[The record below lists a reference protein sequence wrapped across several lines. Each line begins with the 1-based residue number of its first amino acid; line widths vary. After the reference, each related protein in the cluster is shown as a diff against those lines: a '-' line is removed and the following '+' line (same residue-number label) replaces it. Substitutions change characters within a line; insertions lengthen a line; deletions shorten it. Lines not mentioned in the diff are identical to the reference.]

1 MPIIQDQTI
10 SGEKMIDIH
19 EDEIK
24 ELLVH
29 YKFKEREVKNLREDI
44 QMQEHL
50 IRGLRMN
57 NDRLRKNNLDL
68 IHQIEGNMGEL
79 TVLKNVLQTLIE
91 VNHDTV
97 KKINDRG
104 DEASEYIYAQTE
116 TFEKVVKLIDVQMQR
131 FQKEKLSEL

>member
-1 MPIIQDQTI
+1 
-10 SGEKMIDIH
+10 MINIH

-57 NDRLRKNNLDL
+57 NDRLRQSNLNL
-68 IHQIEGNMGEL
+68 IQEIEGNMSEL
-79 TVLKNVLQTLIE
+79 TVLKSVLKTLIE
-91 VNHDTV
+91 VNHETV
-97 KKINDRG
+97 KKMNDSG
-104 DEASEYIYAQTE
+104 SEASEYIYTQTE
-116 TFEKVVKLIDVQMQR
+116 TFEKVIKMIENQQQR

>member
-1 MPIIQDQTI
+1 
-10 SGEKMIDIH
+10 MIDIH

-50 IRGLRMN
+50 IRGLRIN
-57 NDRLRKNNLDL
+57 NDRLRNNNLDL

-79 TVLKNVLQTLIE
+79 TVLKSVLKTLIE
-91 VNHDTV
+91 VNHETV
-97 KKINDRG
+97 KKMNDSG
-104 DEASEYIYAQTE
+104 SEASEYIYTQTE
-116 TFEKVVKLIDVQMQR
+116 TFEKVIKMIENQQQR

>member
-1 MPIIQDQTI
+1 
-10 SGEKMIDIH
+10 MIDIH

-57 NDRLRKNNLDL
+57 NDRLRQNNLDL

-79 TVLKNVLQTLIE
+79 TVLKNVINTLIE
-91 VNHDTV
+91 VNKETIEKMQANGDTPS
-97 KKINDRG
+97 DF
-104 DEASEYIYAQTE
+104 IYAQTE
-116 TFEKVVKLIDVQMQR
+116 TFEKVVKLIDVQTQR
-131 FQKEKLSEL
+131 FQKERLTEL

>member
-1 MPIIQDQTI
+1 
-10 SGEKMIDIH
+10 MIDIH

-29 YKFKEREVKNLREDI
+29 YKFKQREVKNLREDI

-57 NDRLRKNNLDL
+57 NDRLRQSNLNL
-68 IHQIEGNMGEL
+68 IQEIEGNMSEL
-79 TVLKNVLQTLIE
+79 TVLKSVLKTLIE
-91 VNHDTV
+91 VNHETV
-97 KKINDRG
+97 KKMNDSG
-104 DEASEYIYAQTE
+104 SEASEYIYTQTE
-116 TFEKVVKLIDVQMQR
+116 TFEKVIKMIENQQQR